1 MWEKHAV
8 FPKFLM
14 RGQDVN
20 IVPFKIGQKWEWLA
34 GARAKERHTWGFILR
49 VVLKALGLLVALNLI
64 FAVTNPLPTL
74 GRITLYNW
82 LVAGRERLPY
92 GENPA
97 ESYNLSLNNL
107 NAMFASHEISRDKAE
122 DEFRVI
128 LVGDSATWGFLLRP
142 DDTLAGQL
150 NRGGYRTADG
160 RRVVAYNV
168 GYPTMSLLKDVV
180 MLDKAL
186 EYEPDMVVWL
196 VTLESLPRDKQL
208 DSPPAAQNPDA
219 VRDLIE
225 RYDLQ
230 LDPDDSRLVET
241 DFWDSTIYG
250 QRRALADL
258 INLQRYGVMWD
269 ATWIDQAYPETYPL
283 RTSDFEADESWH
295 DFDGPDDYRADFLTW
310 DILEAGVWRVGE
322 MGVPLLV
329 VNEPIFISDGVNS
342 DLRYN
347 LWYPRWLYDR
357 YRAEL
362 VARAEAGGWRY
373 LDGWDAVAPEE
384 FTDSP
389 VHMTSEGMRVLSG
402 LVGEVVAEQ

>member
-1 MWEKHAV
+1 M
-8 FPKFLM
+8 M
-14 RGQDVN
+14 N
-20 IVPFKIGQKWEWLA
+20 ITQFKMGQKWEWLT
-34 GARAKERHTWGFILR
+34 GARAKERHTWGFVLR
-49 VVLKALGLLVALNLI
+49 VVIKALGLLVALNVI
-64 FAVTNPLPTL
+64 FAATNPMPTL
-74 GRITLYNW
+74 GRITIYNW
-82 LVAGRERLPY
+82 LVDGRARLPY

-107 NAMFASHEISRDKAE
+107 NAMFASHEISRDKAA

-128 LVGDSATWGFLLRP
+128 LIGDSATWGFLLKP
-142 DDTLAGQL
+142 EDTLAGQI
-150 NRGGYRTADG
+150 NRGGYRTVDG

-168 GYPTMSLLKDVV
+168 GYPTMSLLKDVL

-186 EYEPDMVVWL
+186 DYEPDMVVWL
-196 VTLESLPRDKQL
+196 VTLESFPRDRQL
-208 DSPPAAQNPDA
+208 DSPPAANNPDT

-230 LDPDDSRLVET
+230 LDPDDERFVEY

-250 QRRALADL
+250 QRRALADW

-269 ATWIDQAYPETYPL
+269 ATGIDQAYPETYQL

-295 DFDGPDDYRADFLTW
+295 EFEGPEDFEANYLTW
-310 DILEAGVWRVGE
+310 ELLEAGIRRVTEVGD
-322 MGVPLLV
+322 VPLLV

-357 YRAEL
+357 YREMLAE
-362 VARAEAGGWRY
+362 RAASENWQY
-373 LDGWDAVAPEE
+373 LDVWDAVAPQE

-389 VHMTSEGMRVLSG
+389 VHMTPEGMRVLSR
-402 LVGEVVAEQ
+402 LVGEVVAEE

>member
-1 MWEKHAV
+1 MTHI
-8 FPKFLM
+8 
-14 RGQDVN
+14 VN
-20 IVPFKIGQKWEWLA
+20 ITQFKMGQKWGWLT
-34 GARAKERHTWGFILR
+34 GARAKEKHTWGFILR
-49 VVLKALGLLVALNLI
+49 VVMKALGLLVALNVL

-74 GRITLYNW
+74 GKLTIYNW
-82 LVAGRERLPY
+82 LVDGRARLPY

-107 NAMFASHEISRDKAE
+107 NAMFASHELARDKAD

-128 LVGDSATWGFLLRP
+128 LVGDSATWGFLLKP
-142 DDTLAGQL
+142 EDTLAGQI
-150 NRGGYRTADG
+150 NRGGYQTADG

-168 GYPTMSLLKDVV
+168 GYPTMSLLKDVL

-186 EYEPDMVVWL
+186 AYEPDMVVWL
-196 VTLESLPRDKQL
+196 VTLESFPRDRQL
-208 DSPPAAQNPDA
+208 DSPPAANNPDTI
-219 VRDLIE
+219 RDLIE

-230 LDPDDSRLVET
+230 IDPDDERFVEY
-241 DFWDSTIYG
+241 DFWDNTIYG

-258 INLQRYGVMWD
+258 INLQRYGVMWE
-269 ATWIDQAYPETYPL
+269 TTGIDQAYPETYQL

-295 DFDGPDDYRADFLTW
+295 EFDGPEDYAADYLTW
-310 DILEAGVWRVGE
+310 DVLEAGIQRVAE
-322 MGVPLLV
+322 MGDVPLLV

-357 YRAEL
+357 YRADLSE
-362 VARAEAGGWRY
+362 RAAAENWHY
-373 LDGWDAVAPEE
+373 LDVWDAVAPEE

-389 VHMTSEGMRVLSG
+389 VHLTPEGMRVLSR
-402 LVGEVVAEQ
+402 LVGEGIVEIGSSP